1 MKNNISLT
9 KQITGFY
16 SIHIQQLWYWDNTTR
31 TNSAHQNSADEK
43 KKQKNEKK
51 KKKKSSKKTLQ
62 AIFKLAKNSQRG
74 NADLKQRLNN
84 GHEEKFFTRAK
95 R

>member
-1 MKNNISLT
+1 MKNNILLT

-43 KKQKNEKK
+43 KQKNEKK
-51 KKKKSSKKTLQ
+51 KQK
-62 AIFKLAKNSQRG
+62 I
-74 NADLKQRLNN
+74 
-84 GHEEKFFTRAK
+84 
-95 R
+95 

>member
-1 MKNNISLT
+1 MKNNILLT

-43 KKQKNEKK
+43 KKTEKRKK
-51 KKKKSSKKTLQ
+51 KTKNLARRHCRQSS
-62 AIFKLAKNSQRG
+62 S
-74 NADLKQRLNN
+74 
-84 GHEEKFFTRAK
+84 
-95 R
+95 

>member
-31 TNSAHQNSADEK
+31 TNSAHKNSADEK
-43 KKQKNEKK
+43 KKKK
-51 KKKKSSKKTLQ
+51 KKKKKKE
-62 AIFKLAKNSQRG
+62 KMKK
-74 NADLKQRLNN
+74 KQ
-84 GHEEKFFTRAK
+84 KI
-95 R
+95 